1 MPAENVTLPIAFA
14 AGVASFLSPCVL
26 SLVPTYLSY
35 LVGRSLVEARGDQ
48 GLEQASLRRSMLSNA
63 LAFIVGFSVVFIA
76 SGAAASALGQI
87 LAAYQRPIRQVSGLV
102 VVALG
107 LNMMGVINIAALY
120 REKRIEYRA
129 GTSGTLSRGVLLLVV
144 YSAGLGI
151 PFFLA
156 ALSLT
161 KFTGIF
167 RRIAP
172 HLPKVR
178 FAAGLLMVGVGLMIY
193 FNYFIRFSRILYW
206 G

>member
-76 SGAAASALGQI
+76 SGAAA
-87 LAAYQRPIRQVSGLV
+87 
-102 VVALG
+102 
-107 LNMMGVINIAALY
+107 INIAALY